1 MNRRVAAHLN
11 RKAPLTGEPQ
21 AAPDNRPSPSS
32 RAAQAAAR
40 VAARYA
46 KAPSYSEVLA
56 NEARAA
62 MAAAEA
68 ASRAAMEAHA
78 AAQSVL
84 NSLEAAASEESY
96 RAADSRPF
104 PADARHA
111 HELSAG
117 SGSEQTAPLRSRPV
131 RRDADAHQA
140 IAEEPLAIRWQ
151 PDLQMHRAEPASA
164 HLGHASE
171 LFDSHA
177 FDSHADDWPEHFA
190 EIQEMQE
197 FATVEPAQPIHA
209 NLIEFPRELVAARK
223 MRPRLAE
230 GPLAAEETGS
240 QLSIF
245 EVDPGTISIEPEPVP
260 TPQATVAANWTGPE
274 WSGIRLDPQ
283 PESELAGEVEP
294 EAANGPQVQPASANR
309 RVLAA
314 AVDMALV
321 AGVVLGVAMTVVAK
335 TAALP
340 SLRTI
345 ELWTLLGM
353 LVVGALY
360 QVGFLSFAKA
370 TPGMLYAQIRLCTL
384 EGEAPTRRQRN
395 ARLVAMLL
403 SVLPI
408 GFGIVWAI
416 FDDDHLTWH
425 DRLSQTYLRLR

>member
-111 HELSAG
+111 HELGAG
-117 SGSEQTAPLRSRPV
+117 SGTEQTAPSRSRPV

-140 IAEEPLAIRWQ
+140 MA
-151 PDLQMHRAEPASA
+151 D
-164 HLGHASE
+164 LGHASE
-171 LFDSHA
+171 L

-294 EAANGPQVQPASANR
+294 EAANAPQVQPASANR
-309 RVLAA
+309 RLLAA

>member
-1 MNRRVAAHLN
+1 VNRRVAAHMN
-11 RKAPLTGEPQ
+11 RKAPSTGEPE

-84 NSLEAAASEESY
+84 NSLEAAASKESY
-96 RAADSRPF
+96 RSADSRSF
-104 PADARHA
+104 PADAVHI
-111 HELSAG
+111 HEFGADPG
-117 SGSEQTAPLRSRPV
+117 TEQTEQTPMPV
-131 RRDADAHQA
+131 RPDADAHHA
-140 IAEEPLAIRWQ
+140 TANEPLAIRWQ
-151 PDLQMHRAEPASA
+151 PDLQVHREEPASV
-164 HLGHASE
+164 HLRHASE
-171 LFDSHA
+171 LFDSHLENWTEY
-177 FDSHADDWPEHFA
+177 SA
-190 EIQEMQE
+190 ENPEMQE
-197 FATVEPAQPIHA
+197 FATIEPAQPIHA

-230 GPLAAEETGS
+230 GPFAAEEAGS

-245 EVDPGTISIEPEPVP
+245 EVDPGTISIDPEPLSV
-260 TPQATVAANWTGPE
+260 PQATDAASWTGPE

-283 PESELAGEVEP
+283 PGSELAGEAEP
-294 EAANGPQVQPASANR
+294 EAPITPQVQPASANR
-309 RVLAA
+309 RIMAA
-314 AVDMALV
+314 VVDMALV
-321 AGVVLGVAMTVVAK
+321 AGVVFGVVMMVVTKAP
-335 TAALP
+335 ALP
-340 SLRTI
+340 SLHAI

-353 LVVGALY
+353 LAAGALY
-360 QVGFLSFAKA
+360 QVGFLSFLPA
-370 TPGMLYAQIRLCTL
+370 TPGMFYAQIRLCTL

-395 ARLVAMLL
+395 ARLIAMLL

-408 GFGIVWAI
+408 GFGIAWAI

-425 DRLSQTYLRLR
+425 DRLSRTYLRLR